1 MGVSNFWIQLVF
13 QRSYGPKPITN
24 TIGWF
29 SNNLTKNQNG
39 GLTTMGKYFENLT
52 AINFREISLTLK
64 NSRDWF
70 IDDELVKI
78 GFQVKSE
85 MTKTLCGVV
94 LPITKQSQKS
104 ESCLFKWLQMVWS
117 PVTAPDP
124 DQGFTGVTTF

>member
-1 MGVSNFWIQLVF
+1 LVF
-13 QRSYGPKPITN
+13 QRSYGPKPIT
-24 TIGWF
+24 TSIGWF
-29 SNNLTKNQNG
+29 SNNFIKNQNG
-39 GLTTMGKYFENLT
+39 GLIVKVQ
-52 AINFREISLTLK
+52 
-64 NSRDWF
+64 D
-70 IDDELVKI
+70 IDDELVKT

>member
-1 MGVSNFWIQLVF
+1 
-13 QRSYGPKPITN
+13 
-24 TIGWF
+24 
-29 SNNLTKNQNG
+29 
-39 GLTTMGKYFENLT
+39 MGKYFENLT

-70 IDDELVKI
+70 IDDELVKT